1 MNRIVILAAAAAT
14 LLAAPA
20 CAADSIRISTAGKS
34 PEQLRAEVF
43 NAARRV
49 CASDIVGSSFPLD
62 EMRACVTHTVSAT
75 LAQIQDPALKV
86 AAR

>member
-1 MNRIVILAAAAAT
+1 MNRIVILAAVAAT

>member
-20 CAADSIRISTAGKS
+20 YAGDSIRISVVGKT
-34 PEQLRAEVF
+34 PEQLRAEVYV
-43 NAARRV
+43 AARRL
-49 CASDIVGSSFPLD
+49 CASDVVGSSFPLD
-62 EMRACVTHTVSAT
+62 EMRACVSRTVDAT
-75 LAQIQDPALKV
+75 LAQMHDPAVKV

>member
-20 CAADSIRISTAGKS
+20 YAADSIRISTAGKS
-34 PEQLRAEVF
+34 PDQLRAEVF
-43 NAARRV
+43 NAARRL

-62 EMRACVTHTVSAT
+62 EMRACVTHTVSST
-75 LAQIQDPALKV
+75 MAQLQDPALKV